1 MKQINITSA
10 LTEAAGTG
18 VRVGQP
24 IVRAGRDKRMGLSL
38 SDTAEGRERT
48 CLAPVMPFE
57 RRNPTPTLAKAFLSV
72 FCLIFICCHCQS
84 PLPVAA
90 LKVSFQ
96 HTFQMKDIHRPTQRA
111 PLSCT
116 SCASRK
122 VRCSKTIPCR
132 ACLDRGTAANCK
144 REVVLVRGRVRTADS
159 SGSSPSVAELLLEN
173 ARLSEMIT
181 PSQATRVFNA
191 PSLDLTEYYEKRL
204 HAAVG
209 HVYESRTVACLSDIA
224 TPTQRCS
231 QNIIDFA
238 DTWTSWV
245 HFGCFFPEFRME
257 HEQMWLAG
265 GLSSMSDPLWL
276 SLYFAV
282 LASALVFM
290 SNEEFSRSE
299 TPLTARKS
307 LIWNWY
313 CSALFYLDHG
323 DFLQRSHIRVVQA
336 IVVLGNVA
344 STIGETERHASLWAV
359 AIRVAQQL
367 NLGRDEM
374 NIGESLV
381 QQETRRRLWWTLV
394 ICDWLPIP
402 FRTPCISDI
411 DFNCRLPAIISNAQ
425 LAESDLGI
433 SGAPDEGPCPV
444 QYHVIMAEISTI
456 YYQLHAKL
464 RLRNWSPAAVAE
476 FVIQADDQLANVIE
490 RLPSYLQQTNSSN
503 LEKCGEIE
511 QQLPWIAIQRKSLV
525 IALLYYRLAIN
536 RILQNHWLEG
546 STNFA
551 RSRSICLS
559 SAVGLIR
566 SVTSGDGQFSRLR
579 SW

>member
-1 MKQINITSA
+1 
-10 LTEAAGTG
+10 
-18 VRVGQP
+18 
-24 IVRAGRDKRMGLSL
+24 
-38 SDTAEGRERT
+38 
-48 CLAPVMPFE
+48 
-57 RRNPTPTLAKAFLSV
+57 
-72 FCLIFICCHCQS
+72 
-84 PLPVAA
+84 
-90 LKVSFQ
+90 
-96 HTFQMKDIHRPTQRA
+96 MKDSHRSTQRA

-144 REVVLVRGRVRTADS
+144 REVVRVRGRIRTADLA
-159 SGSSPSVAELLLEN
+159 GSSPSVAELLLEN

-181 PSQATRVFNA
+181 PSQAGEVFSA
-191 PSLDLTEYYEKRL
+191 PSLDLTENYEKRL

-209 HVYESRTVACLSDIA
+209 QVHKPRAVACSSDIA
-224 TPTQRCS
+224 TPTQHCS
-231 QNIIDFA
+231 QKFVDFA
-238 DTWTSWV
+238 DIWTSWI
-245 HFGCFFPEFRME
+245 HFGCFFPDFRTE
-257 HEQMWLAG
+257 HERIWLAG
-265 GLSSMSDPLWL
+265 GLSSASDPLWM

-290 SNEEFSRSE
+290 SNEEFSLSE
-299 TPLTARKS
+299 APLTTRKE

-313 CSALFYLDHG
+313 CSALFYLDQG
-323 DFLQRSHIRVVQA
+323 DFLQKSHIRVVQA
-336 IVVLGNVA
+336 IAVLGNVA
-344 STIGETERHASLWAV
+344 STIGETERHANLWAV
-359 AIRVAQQL
+359 AVQVAQQL

-374 NIGESLV
+374 NIGESLR

-394 ICDWLPIP
+394 ICEWLPIP
-402 FRTPCISDI
+402 LRTPCISDI
-411 DFNCRLPAIISNAQ
+411 DFNCQLPAIISDAQ
-425 LAESDLGI
+425 LADSDLGI
-433 SGAPDEGPCPV
+433 TRALDEGPRPV
-444 QYHVIMAEISTI
+444 QYHVIMAEIATI
-456 YYQLHAKL
+456 NHQLHARL
-464 RLRNWSPAAVAE
+464 RLRKWPPAAVAE
-476 FVIQADDQLANVIE
+476 FVVQADDQLANVIE
-490 RLPSYLQQTNSSN
+490 RLPSHLQQDDGSTPKGC
-503 LEKCGEIE
+503 EEME

-566 SVTSGDGQFSRLR
+566 SATSGDGQFSRLR

>member
-1 MKQINITSA
+1 MK
-10 LTEAAGTG
+10 E
-18 VRVGQP
+18 
-24 IVRAGRDKRMGLSL
+24 
-38 SDTAEGRERT
+38 
-48 CLAPVMPFE
+48 
-57 RRNPTPTLAKAFLSV
+57 
-72 FCLIFICCHCQS
+72 
-84 PLPVAA
+84 
-90 LKVSFQ
+90 
-96 HTFQMKDIHRPTQRA
+96 IHRPTQRA

-144 REVVLVRGRVRTADS
+144 REVVLVRGRVRTADN
-159 SGSSPSVAELLLEN
+159 SGSSPSVPELLLEN
-173 ARLSEMIT
+173 ARLLEMIT
-181 PSQATRVFNA
+181 PSQAGEVFSA
-191 PSLDLTEYYEKRL
+191 TSPDLTEFYEKRL

-209 HVYESRTVACLSDIA
+209 HFYEPRTVACPSDIA
-224 TPTQRCS
+224 TPTQHCS
-231 QNIIDFA
+231 QKFIDFA

-257 HEQMWLAG
+257 HEQIWLAG
-265 GLSSMSDPLWL
+265 GLSSTSDPLWM

-290 SNEEFSRSE
+290 SNEEFSRSDA
-299 TPLTARKS
+299 PLTARKG

-313 CSALFYLDHG
+313 CSALFYLDRG

-336 IVVLGNVA
+336 IAVLGNVA

-359 AIRVAQQL
+359 AVRVAQQL
-367 NLGRDEM
+367 NLGCDEK
-374 NIGESLV
+374 NIGESLL

-394 ICDWLPIP
+394 ICEWLPIP

-411 DFNCRLPAIISNAQ
+411 DFNCKLPAIISDAQ
-425 LAESDLGI
+425 LADSDLGI
-433 SGAPDEGPCPV
+433 TRALDDGPRPV
-444 QYHVIMAEISTI
+444 QYHVIMAEIATI
-456 YYQLHAKL
+456 YYQLHARL
-464 RLRNWSPAAVAE
+464 RLRKWSPAAVAE
-476 FVIQADDQLANVIE
+476 FVVQADDQLANVVE
-490 RLPSYLQQTNSSN
+490 RLPNHLQQPDGNT
-503 LEKCGEIE
+503 LKGCKEME

-525 IALLYYRLAIN
+525 IALLYYRLAVN

-559 SAVGLIR
+559 SAVALIR
-566 SVTSGDGQFSRLR
+566 SAMSGDGQFSRLR